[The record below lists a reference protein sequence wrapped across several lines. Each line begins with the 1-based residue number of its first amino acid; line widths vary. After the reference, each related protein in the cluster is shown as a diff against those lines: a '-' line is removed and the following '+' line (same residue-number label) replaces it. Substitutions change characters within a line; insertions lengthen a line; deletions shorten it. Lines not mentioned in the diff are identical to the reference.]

1 MIDAKMTLE
10 LQKNGIQK
18 TVHCMSGESEAR
30 RLIITLTNNGKVF
43 DPASYDAV
51 AIFEDETGTIGC
63 RADVA
68 PGEIDLILPTL
79 EPGEYIFELAIG
91 DESST
96 MFSPF
101 FRVIAEQSF
110 DVPADGEDPEVAYK
124 IIIVGENNYL
134 NKDEAE
140 AFCRKDETY
149 SIEETDELLKDKADV
164 DNIYSKAQ
172 VDNALSAKA
181 NVSDVYAKADTY
193 NKTELDAKLNIAGG
207 FVPVKMNYDDIWQ
220 GTYTL
225 ENITHTDIIEYI
237 KKGYGFTLYANENG
251 THEYNQ
257 AIGASYTS
265 KSVEIYTI
273 NEYSGA
279 ECIFEIKGNT
289 VTRKDTGKSLISNA
303 DKTKLAN
310 IPAEI
315 PSEIQ
320 AKLTA
325 GTGISIDPDT
335 NEIACTVTGGDGGG
349 VNNINE
355 STDKSPLKA
364 GWENLISEWYSGKP
378 LYAGQNIV
386 VGISYDYSGEHP
398 RVYIKAIGKSSFNY
412 NTSGLHKY
420 AYDPITRDPVNEE
433 YEFMCDFED
442 VGNISAAL
450 AEIRTIINGGNS

>member
-1 MIDAKMTLE
+1 MIDAKMTLD

-110 DVPADGEDPEVAYK
+110 DVPADGEEPEVAYK

-134 NKDEAE
+134 TNTEAE
-140 AFCRKDETY
+140 AFALKEDTY
-149 SIEETDELLKDKADV
+149 SIEETDELLNDKADV

-172 VDNALSAKA
+172 VDNAISAKA

-193 NKTELDAKLNIAGG
+193 NKTELDKKLSIAGG
-207 FVPVKMNYDDIWQ
+207 FVPVKMNSDNIEM

-225 ENITHTDIIEYI
+225 ADMTHTELIEYF
-237 KKGYGFTLYANENG
+237 KKGNGVVLYSNDFGYTYNLVIDIDYINNG
-251 THEYNQ
+251 
-257 AIGASYTS
+257 I
-265 KSVEIYTI
+265 KLYTI
-273 NEYSGA
+273 SGYSGA
-279 ECIFEIKGNT
+279 EYIYEIKGNA
-289 VTRKDTGKSLISNA
+289 VTSKNAGKSLISNS
-303 DKTKLAN
+303 DKTKLEN
-310 IPAEI
+310 IPA
-315 PSEIQ
+315 EIQ

-355 STDKSPLKA
+355 STDMSPLKA

-420 AYDPITRDPVNEE
+420 AYDPITRNPVNEE

-442 VGNISAAL
+442 IGNISAAL